1 MRVSTNILYD
11 QKMIGITLAQSK
23 WMQQGAQL
31 SSGQRVINPSDD
43 PIAASQGVM
52 VAQAESQNQQ
62 YMTARSFA
70 KNAISMQLSVVS
82 KSVGVVQNV
91 SESLV
96 ATVNGILSDEDR
108 NSLAIQL
115 EGFKEQLVNLGNSTD
130 GNGRYIFAGY
140 KTDVKPFDENK
151 SGVVSYNG
159 GYEEMTQKVDS
170 NRSMIIGHTG
180 EQVFLSST
188 SNPEKEPDGSPSESD
203 IFKTI
208 DMAIRSLRTPLK
220 GADQETRDDALE
232 LLNKAN
238 RGARNAL
245 NNISSVESVLGLQLK
260 EIEELNSLGAERSL
274 ANKSRLSELVDVEWN
289 STISN
294 YYQQQAALQASYKTF
309 TDMKGMSLFEM
320 YR

>member
-11 QKMIGITLAQSK
+11 QKMTSITTAQSK

-43 PIAASQGVM
+43 PMAASQGVM
-52 VAQAESQNQQ
+52 VAQAEAQNQQ
-62 YMTARSFA
+62 YITARSFA

-82 KSVGVVQNV
+82 KAVGVVQDIH
-91 SESLV
+91 ESLV
-96 ATVNGILSDEDR
+96 ATVNGVLSDEDR

-115 EGFKEQLVNLGNSTD
+115 TGFKEQLVNLGNTTD

-140 KTDVKPFDENK
+140 KTDMKPFDEST
-151 SGVVSYNG
+151 SGTVSYLG
-159 GYEEMTQKVDS
+159 GSEEITQKVDS

-180 EQVFLSST
+180 KQVFLSST
-188 SNPEKEPDGSPSESD
+188 SNPIKEPDGNPSESD

-208 DMAIRSLRTPLK
+208 DMAIQSLKTPFVE
-220 GADQETRDDALE
+220 ADQKSRDDALE

-245 NNISSVESVLGLQLK
+245 NNISSVESVLGLQLR
-260 EIEELNSLGAERSL
+260 EMEDLDNLGAERSL
-274 ANKSRLSELVDVEWN
+274 ANKSRLSQLVDVEWN
-289 STISN
+289 SAISN
-294 YYQQQAALQASYKTF
+294 YYQQQAVLQASYKTF
-309 TDMKGMSLFEM
+309 ADMKGMSLFEIF
-320 YR
+320 R

>member
-11 QKMIGITLAQSK
+11 QKMTGITTAQSK

-43 PIAASQGVM
+43 PMAASQGVM

-82 KSVGVVQNV
+82 KAVGVVQNV
-91 SESLV
+91 HESLV

-115 EGFKEQLVNLGNSTD
+115 TGFKEQLVNLGNSTD
-130 GNGRYIFAGY
+130 GNGRYIFSGY
-140 KTDVKPFDENK
+140 KTDVKPFDEST
-151 SGVVSYNG
+151 SGTVSYRG
-159 GYEEMTQKVDS
+159 GSEEMTQKVDS
-170 NRSMIIGHTG
+170 NRSMIVGHTG
-180 EQVFLSST
+180 AQVFLSST
-188 SNPEKEPDGSPSESD
+188 SNPIKEPDGSPSESD
-203 IFKTI
+203 VFKAI
-208 DMAIRSLRTPLK
+208 DMAIQSLKTPLAE
-220 GADQETRDDALE
+220 ADQKTRDDALE

-245 NNISSVESVLGLQLK
+245 NNISSVESVLGLQLR
-260 EIEELNSLGAERSL
+260 EMEELNSLGAERSL

-289 STISN
+289 SAISN
-294 YYQQQAALQASYKTF
+294 YYQQQTILQASYKTF
-309 TDMKGMSLFEM
+309 VDMKGMSLFELF
-320 YR
+320 R